1 VSDLRTKIL
10 ETAYQQFQT
19 NGYESVTLRSI
30 AKELGVTHPALYTY
44 FHSKEDLFAVLKL
57 DVLNQLKAQ
66 LFTGINPHGTFRQ
79 IIGQVADNFFQY
91 FATRRP
97 HFKILFLLDGNNASK
112 EIQFQILEYIDQLLI
127 LPEHNINLPQ
137 IFWYA
142 LIGHAY
148 VWYTGE
154 INQKKATE
162 LVAELA
168 NRLASSQ

>member
-10 ETAYQQFQT
+10 ETAYQQFQKG
-19 NGYESVTLRSI
+19 GYESVTLRSI

-44 FHSKEDLFAVLKL
+44 FRSKEELFALLRL

-66 LFTGINPHGTFRQ
+66 LFSGINPHGTFRQ

-97 HFKILFLLDGNNASK
+97 HFKILFLLDSNGDSK
-112 EIQFQILEYIDQLLI
+112 EVQLQILEYIDQLLI
-127 LPEHNINLPQ
+127 LPEHNINMPQ

-142 LIGHAY
+142 LMGHAY
-148 VWYTGE
+148 AWYTGE
-154 INQKKATE
+154 VTQKKATE
-162 LVAELA
+162 LIAELA
-168 NRLASSQ
+168 NRLAQSQ